1 MRRNNV
7 DEVLKNV
14 ESRKQPIS
22 GEIERAIIHII
33 GNKLERSLSAP
44 SRMTVKS
51 THNVIT
57 SGFEQSRNELT
68 ITAMNADMSRPLTN
82 DYKQLF
88 SDDVQKVNDFVKY
101 TTKSSK
107 NIKVQG
113 LIPTKSSKQGL
124 NQGTLSKDMTRA
136 SINPSQQA

>member
-1 MRRNNV
+1 
-7 DEVLKNV
+7 
-14 ESRKQPIS
+14 
-22 GEIERAIIHII
+22 
-33 GNKLERSLSAP
+33 
-44 SRMTVKS
+44 MTVKS